1 MADKYNGIPAD
12 RYRGQI
18 YDGPES
24 FTDVKYFRE
33 GPRGKADL
41 FQDVSKNYVKNPTP
55 QAAYAISKAAKN
67 TPSGTVE
74 DEVAA
79 IKKDLRSGQKEYFDS
94 LNERIVKAGREADNE
109 MKREGSRAETMK
121 AVNNKKGGKVCG
133 MKKGG
138 KVRGCGIAERGLTKG
153 KMR

>member
-1 MADKYNGIPAD
+1 MAGK
-12 RYRGQI
+12 
-18 YDGPES
+18 
-24 FTDVKYFRE
+24 DVKGYKDE
-33 GPRGKADL
+33 AGTMVVDLAD
-41 FQDVSKNYVKNPTP
+41 QYAPNPTP
-55 QAAYAISKAAKN
+55 QARYAMNKDITYGLKEDVPAYIKASDKGPKA
-67 TPSGTVE
+67 
-74 DEVAA
+74 VATFRA
-79 IKKDLRSGQKEYFDS
+79 GRD
-94 LNERIVKAGREADNE
+94 ERILKAGREADNE

>member
-1 MADKYNGIPAD
+1 MIVVINNSNENPRIKSY
-12 RYRGQI
+12 
-18 YDGPES
+18 
-24 FTDVKYFRE
+24 VKYFRE

-94 LNERIVKAGREADNE
+94 LNVRIVKAGREADNE
-109 MKREGSRAETMK
+109 MKREASRAETMK

-138 KVRGCGIAERGLTKG
+138 SVKVRGCGCAQRGLTKG